1 MKRSIRLWRGRYW
14 LEPPIVCSL
23 WSKLLINR
31 VWPLLNLAHPK
42 KRTEV
47 IENEGECKSVLQ
59 GDQMIYVDA

>member
-1 MKRSIRLWRGRYW
+1 M
-14 LEPPIVCSL
+14 CSL